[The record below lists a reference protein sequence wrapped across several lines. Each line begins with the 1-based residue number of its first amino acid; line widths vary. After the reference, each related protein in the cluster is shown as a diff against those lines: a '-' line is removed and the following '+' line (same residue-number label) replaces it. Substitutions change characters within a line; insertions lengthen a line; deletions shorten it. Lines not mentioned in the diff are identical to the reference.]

1 MSSRVDILEYRE
13 DLSRS
18 MAGSVTLHC
27 VVIAA
32 LAGYTWWTNRA
43 KPTFGEANAAGGGA
57 VGVEVVRSIPIPRR
71 PTPENKVAEDTE
83 NEAPRKVE
91 KENRPKVVEDEGI
104 SLDKIKR
111 KVPKKK
117 VSEQAVLKR
126 YLPEED
132 LKNRLQT
139 NTGRAASTPMFS
151 VPNAGNLGTGTN
163 DPFGDRFGWYAKLLR
178 DAIARKWRTDDVPA
192 NIRSLPPA
200 VVTFTIARDGKVV
213 DVRIVQASG
222 NYALDNSAKRA
233 VLEAAPFQPLPAQ
246 FERSSATV
254 ELLFELKR

>member
-1 MSSRVDILEYRE
+1 VNL
-13 DLSRS
+13 
-18 MAGSVTLHC
+18 V
-27 VVIAA
+27 
-32 LAGYTWWTNRA
+32 
-43 KPTFGEANAAGGGA
+43 K
-57 VGVEVVRSIPIPRR
+57 SIPIPQRQGR
-71 PTPENKVAEDTE
+71 ENLVAEDTD

-91 KENRPKVVEDEGI
+91 KENRPKRIDDEGI
-104 SLDKIKR
+104 ALDKVKR
-111 KVPKKK
+111 KVVKKK
-117 VSEQAVLKR
+117 SEQAVLRR

-132 LKNRLQT
+132 LKDRLQT
-139 NTGRAASTPMFS
+139 TTGRAATTPMFA

-178 DAIARKWRTDDVPA
+178 DAIARKWRTDDVPQ
-192 NIRSLPPA
+192 NIRSLPAA
-200 VVTFTIARDGKVV
+200 VVTFTIQRDGKVV

-233 VLEAAPFQPLPAQ
+233 VMEAAPFQPLPPQ